1 MNIYVANVSFK
12 ATDEDLKSLFEEYG
26 DVSSARIVMDKYTNR
41 SRGFAF
47 VEMDDAGDGQ
57 KAIDGTNGKDFLG
70 RELVVNEARPREE
83 RPERSGSSDRSGGGG
98 YRENRGSGGGGGG
111 DRRGGDSGGYSKR
124 W

>member
-26 DVSSARIVMDKYTNR
+26 DVSSARIVMDKYTGR

-47 VEMDDAGDGQ
+47 VEMEDANDGQ
-57 KAIDGTNGKDFLG
+57 KAIDSINGKEFLG
-70 RELVVNEARPREE
+70 RELVVNEARARED
-83 RPERSGSSDRSGGGG
+83 RPERPRGE
-98 YRENRGSGGGGGG
+98 YRENRGGGGG
-111 DRRGGDSGGYSKR
+111 DRRNDGGGFNKR